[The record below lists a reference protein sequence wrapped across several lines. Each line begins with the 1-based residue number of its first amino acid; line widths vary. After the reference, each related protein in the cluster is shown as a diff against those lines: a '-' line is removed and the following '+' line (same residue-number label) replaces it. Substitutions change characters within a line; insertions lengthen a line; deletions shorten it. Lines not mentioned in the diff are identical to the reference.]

1 MINGQKEI
9 WISTDNKSHK
19 QNTIIAVSNCGRIMR
34 KNGKIEYTKLRHQIN
49 INCKHLF
56 IHQFIA
62 LHFIHKTEDD
72 LIKNRTCIDHII
84 HNPKNM
90 NINDVRN
97 MRWCTK
103 AENNTFEEA
112 KINMKNSYTAEVREK
127 IGNANKNKP
136 RSIFGKK
143 FKEHF
148 GFSMSGDTKLYNKE
162 RLWFINH
169 GKCRWE

>member
-1 MINGQKEI
+1 M
-9 WISTDNKSHK
+9 
-19 QNTIIAVSNCGRIMR
+19 V
-34 KNGKIEYTKLRHQIN
+34 
-49 INCKHLF
+49 
-56 IHQFIA
+56 
-62 LHFIHKTEDD
+62 
-72 LIKNRTCIDHII
+72 
-84 HNPKNM
+84 
-90 NINDVRN
+90 
-97 MRWCTK
+97 TK

-112 KINMKNSYTAEVREK
+112 KINMKNSYTAEIREK

-148 GFSMSGDTKLYNKE
+148 GFSRYGNVKLYNKE